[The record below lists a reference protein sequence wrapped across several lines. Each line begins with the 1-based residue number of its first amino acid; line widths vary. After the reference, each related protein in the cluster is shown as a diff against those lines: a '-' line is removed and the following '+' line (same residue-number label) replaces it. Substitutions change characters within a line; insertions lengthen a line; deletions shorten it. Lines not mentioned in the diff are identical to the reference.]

1 LVETVLTTSA
11 NFGVAMR
18 TRGGWLAIL
27 HSIRVA
33 PERESPSRAD
43 EFEISVP
50 DKRQHRGPH
59 PDDACLFTPETLPL
73 LRSAVSDLSWLL
85 TRGYAPTSALKIVGD
100 RYALRERQRVA
111 VARCACSDAA
121 RERRQRSQADL
132 LEIAGRCL
140 FIDGYNVLTSIEA
153 ALAGGVILHAR
164 DGAYRD
170 IASVHGTWRKVQ
182 ETVPAAE
189 LIGGLLAE
197 LGAARAVWHLDR
209 PVSNSGRLKTI
220 LEQTAAAHGWP
231 WEIQLVPDPDK
242 ILRETDQLV
251 ATADSGILDECG
263 RWVNLARV
271 TIDRN
276 VPNAKV
282 MKLSDCAGSPQS
294 VLGGGV
300 ITKRQAAPPA

>member
-1 LVETVLTTSA
+1 
-11 NFGVAMR
+11 
-18 TRGGWLAIL
+18 
-27 HSIRVA
+27 
-33 PERESPSRAD
+33 
-43 EFEISVP
+43 VP

-59 PDDACLFTPETLPL
+59 PDDVCLFTSETLPL

-111 VARCACSDAA
+111 VARCACSDEA
-121 RERRQRSQADL
+121 RDRWQRSQVELAAL
-132 LEIAGRCL
+132 AGQCL

-153 ALAGGVILHAR
+153 ALAGGVILHPR

-170 IASVHGTWRKVQ
+170 MASVHGTWRKVQ

-189 LIGGLLAE
+189 LIGELLVE

-220 LEQTAAAHGWP
+220 LEQIAQSHGWQ
-231 WEIQLVPDPDK
+231 WEIRLVADPDK
-242 ILRETDQLV
+242 IFRQTDQLV

-263 RWVNLARV
+263 RWVNLARAAIACSIPSATV
-271 TIDRN
+271 ID
-276 VPNAKV
+276 
-282 MKLSDCAGSPQS
+282 LSVSGEAWNENCA
-294 VLGGGV
+294 
-300 ITKRQAAPPA
+300 RQL